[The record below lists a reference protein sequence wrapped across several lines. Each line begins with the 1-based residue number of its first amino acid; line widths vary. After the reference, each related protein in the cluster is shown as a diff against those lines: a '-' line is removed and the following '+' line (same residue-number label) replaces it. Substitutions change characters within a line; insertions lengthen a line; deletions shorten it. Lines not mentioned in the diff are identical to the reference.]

1 MLELYR
7 NKFGESCV
15 VEKGSSLVEILNEKG
30 YEKIDENYFVAKDI
44 ELMFTSMR
52 LKGDMKLHDVI
63 KYCNLIH
70 SDEYQDATESQKI
83 QYLKDFSNTLKM
95 NYPF

>member
-30 YEKIDENYFVAKDI
+30 YEKIDENYFVAKDM
-44 ELMFTSMR
+44 ELILTFMR
-52 LKGDMKLHDVI
+52 LKGDMKAHHVIEYHD
-63 KYCNLIH
+63 LIH
-70 SDEYQDATESQKI
+70 SDKYQDATEYQKI
-83 QYLKDFSNTLKM
+83 QYLKDFSNLKVEVA
-95 NYPF
+95 